1 MADKHARRAAAH
13 PSDTGRT
20 SRSSFTQ
27 FARNRPLLVVG
38 AAVALGMA
46 LGALL
51 PWSRIGDELLDDK
64 AAKLKDGALEMA
76 RDGYEKAKSVAR
88 SGYEAATEIVHGSE
102 RTTDSGESE
111 SIGHLG
117 QGDTRIAAN
126 QL

>member
-1 MADKHARRAAAH
+1 MADKHARRGAAH
-13 PSDTGRT
+13 PSDASRS

-27 FARNRPLLVVG
+27 FARDRPLLVVG
-38 AAVALGMA
+38 VAVALGMA

-51 PWSRIGDELLDDK
+51 PWSRIGDELLGDK

-76 RDGYEKAKSVAR
+76 SDGYEKAKSVAR

-102 RTTDSGESE
+102 RTTDSGESG
-111 SIGHLG
+111 SIGHPG
-117 QGDTRIAAN
+117 QGETRIAAN